1 MVYSD
6 YEIIVLLVRLWYFS
20 IKTSI
25 ATRQENKSKWITSVV
40 YSISHSLLLGLFLST
55 TEYKL
60 KPNLI

>member
-55 TEYKL
+55 TE
-60 KPNLI
+60 